1 MILLICLIP
10 IILIAFKLILGFIVK
25 VYGKF
30 SYDGFSSFGFIYIS
44 EEDVFYTAK
53 NAWQKNMGY
62 TYFYDELAPLFNMIL
77 DTERVCFKY
86 NNYSWLITFWK
97 GQYGI
102 CTGAEIGV
110 YKTSLKKVNKHTLY
124 YPLEEKDYLRM
135 SYALYKNEKKLFQ
148 VQDRHWWLAVFKLGV
163 FSKLKELKMVI
174 KIEFL
179 DTFMLEAFL
188 EAFLKLGYDKRDY
201 KTEDNTFYFIYD
213 RPHTRKVWTRLPLSD
228 YVRQKINERNV
239 RLYNSYLG
247 LVVDNNG
254 IDDSKSLD
262 EKLVFVSS
270 MVPFFMRNE
279 EVGHEE

>member
-110 YKTSLKKVNKHTLY
+110 YKTSL
-124 YPLEEKDYLRM
+124 
-135 SYALYKNEKKLFQ
+135 FW
-148 VQDRHWWLAVFKLGV
+148 RHF
-163 FSKLKELKMVI
+163 
-174 KIEFL
+174 
-179 DTFMLEAFL
+179 
-188 EAFLKLGYDKRDY
+188 
-201 KTEDNTFYFIYD
+201 
-213 RPHTRKVWTRLPLSD
+213 
-228 YVRQKINERNV
+228 
-239 RLYNSYLG
+239 
-247 LVVDNNG
+247 
-254 IDDSKSLD
+254 
-262 EKLVFVSS
+262 
-270 MVPFFMRNE
+270 
-279 EVGHEE
+279 